1 MSDIMIQARHVV
13 KHFGTNTVLDDV
25 SLDVPK
31 GQVCA
36 VIGPSGAGKSTLL
49 RCVNHLEKIDGGEVR
64 VDGEIIG
71 YHEHADKL
79 SEMSHSRLVR
89 QRSQIGMVFQHFNLY
104 PHLTAEQNITLAQTI
119 VHNRPIKEAKART
132 MQLLERVGLENKANR
147 HPRGLSGGEQQRVG
161 IARALAI
168 DPKVILFDEP
178 TSALDP
184 ELVGEVLAVIRD
196 VLTSGITALVVTHE
210 IAFAREVADNI
221 VFMAQGQIVER
232 GDPGNILVRPQ
243 EARTQQFLE
252 RVLH

>member
-1 MSDIMIQARHVV
+1 MSDIMIQAQHVT
-13 KHFGTNTVLDDV
+13 KRFGANTVLDDV
-25 SLDVPK
+25 SMDVPRGK
-31 GQVCA
+31 VCA
-36 VIGPSGAGKSTLL
+36 IIGPSGAGKSTLL
-49 RCVNHLEKIDGGEVR
+49 RCVNHLEKIDGGELL

-71 YHEHADKL
+71 YHERGDKL
-79 SEMSHSRLVR
+79 YEMGHSRLVR

-104 PHLTAEQNITLAQTI
+104 PHLTAEENITLAQTV
-119 VHNRPIKEAKART
+119 VHNRPVKEAKARS
-132 MQLLERVGLENKANR
+132 MELLERVGLDGKARR

-196 VLTSGITALVVTHE
+196 VLATGITALVVTHE
-210 IAFAREVADNI
+210 IAFAREVADDI
-221 VFMAQGQIVER
+221 VFMARGQIVEQ
-232 GDPGNILVRPQ
+232 GTPGEILVRPQ
-243 EARTQQFLE
+243 HARTQQFLE